1 MARGPE
7 MESMIE
13 TTGNKKCCPCC
24 TRVRALIRKP
34 IFYLLQC
41 SAGFI
46 RHARIYNIG
55 NMPDCVWEAH
65 DPDRTRERLG
75 SLGHWDVMGQKVD
88 LIADHAVLRIFY
100 RPADNS

>member
-1 MARGPE
+1 
-7 MESMIE
+7 
-13 TTGNKKCCPCC
+13 
-24 TRVRALIRKP
+24 
-34 IFYLLQC
+34 
-41 SAGFI
+41 
-46 RHARIYNIG
+46 
-55 NMPDCVWEAH
+55 MPDCVWEAR